1 MASSSSVHLGEG
13 KRHRPQATTLLGF
26 TYLSRDHLGEAPSAS
41 SSYVWALHM
50 GPRGPR
56 RPCSGGVGHWGI
68 WLSLCPV
75 FSLDAIANLLSS
87 NTSRQDVC
95 PKPRE
100 TRSSSEDSLIT
111 LSSPCAALRSLSA
124 VSADRALP
132 RSQATDRHSQE
143 GPGWL
148 RPLGLR
154 RAGEAGRWFS
164 LHVVYQNVL
173 LLGSISPVRTL

>member
-56 RPCSGGVGHWGI
+56 RPCSEGVGHWGI

-75 FSLDAIANLLSS
+75 LSLDAIANLLSS
-87 NTSRQDVC
+87 NISRQTCAPNRGRHVVL
-95 PKPRE
+95 PR
-100 TRSSSEDSLIT
+100 T
-111 LSSPCAALRSLSA
+111 LSSRSAPRVQLSGRCRPYLR
-124 VSADRALP
+124 
-132 RSQATDRHSQE
+132 T
-143 GPGWL
+143 GPSHAHRRLTGT
-148 RPLGLR
+148 LR
-154 RAGEAGRWFS
+154 RGRAG
-164 LHVVYQNVL
+164 
-173 LLGSISPVRTL
+173 